1 MGIGAKHWERI
12 RGFYS
17 RYERHISS
25 TALVGGFLFDI
36 FTLTR
41 VDEFLENFWIM
52 GHLLVAAAG
61 IIALNLYE
69 KSKTG
74 EEKQGAE
81 PVKLSDM
88 TIGKKPDTFHIL
100 LIIAIQAA
108 FGGLMSTFLVFY
120 FRSATFSA
128 AWPFLL
134 ILIVAFVCNELL
146 KHRYSRLSFQI
157 SYLFLSIFS
166 FAIYFLPVVTHQIG
180 PKIFIA
186 SGIASLIAIAI
197 FLVILF
203 FATREKFYKSKWLV
217 AAGIGGIY
225 IVFNILYFANIIP
238 PIPLSLKDAG
248 VYHSLSRDVDGN
260 YVVEYENEGIKSYF
274 TAYDPYHYVSGDIV
288 YAYSSV
294 FSPTDININ
303 IIHQWQYYDATTKK
317 WTDSARVVLPLV
329 GGRDG
334 GFRTYSENSDL
345 TPGLWRVNIQT
356 TQGQLLG
363 RIKFDVIAAN
373 SEPLLTPAVNK

>member
-1 MGIGAKHWERI
+1 MPLWESLKKI
-12 RGFYS
+12 YN
-17 RYERHISS
+17 RYDRHISS
-25 TALVGGFLFDI
+25 TALVGGFVFDI

-41 VDEFLENFWIM
+41 VDQFLENFWIAA
-52 GHLLVAAAG
+52 HLLVAGMG

-69 KSKTG
+69 VRKNSSSV
-74 EEKQGAE
+74 
-81 PVKLSDM
+81 PRLSDELLPE
-88 TIGKKPDTFHIL
+88 KNEKPNAPKLDPTYVV

-120 FRSATFSA
+120 FRSATLTA

-166 FAIYFLPVVTHQIG
+166 FFIYFLPVMLHQISD
-180 PKIFIA
+180 KIFIL
-186 SGIASLIAIAI
+186 SGILSLIAIAL
-197 FLVILF
+197 FLAILF
-203 FATREKFYKSKWLV
+203 FVTREKFYRSKYLV
-217 AAGIGGIY
+217 TAGIGGIY
-225 IVFNILYFANIIP
+225 IVFNILYFTDIIP

-248 VYHSLSRDVDGN
+248 AYHSLTRNADGN
-260 YVVEYENEGIKSYF
+260 YVVQYENEGWKSYF
-274 TAYDPYHYVSGDIV
+274 TQYDAFHYVAGDTV

-303 IIHQWQYYDATTKK
+303 IVHQWQFYDATAKV
-317 WTDSARVVLPLV
+317 WVNADRVVLPVV

-334 GFRTYSENSDL
+334 GFRTYSLKSDL
-345 TPGLWRVNIQT
+345 TPGLWRVNIETEQR
-356 TQGQLLG
+356 QLIG
-363 RIKFDVIAAN
+363 RIGFDIIPVS
-373 SEPLLTPAVNK
+373 SEPALMTAVNQ